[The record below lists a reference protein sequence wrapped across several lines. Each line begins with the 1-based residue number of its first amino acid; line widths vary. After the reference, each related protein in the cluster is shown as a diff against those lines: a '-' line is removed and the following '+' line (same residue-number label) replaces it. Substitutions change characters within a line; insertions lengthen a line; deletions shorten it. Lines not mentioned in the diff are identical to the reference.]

1 MEVYIRPRHS
11 HSNSFGN
18 DAEKD
23 TAGCRALIR
32 KYIVIGRRPC
42 RRPPPFAIG
51 GEIVDEI
58 IVIRA
63 ADPDGS
69 VFQTIMDALK
79 GKRAEMIDV
88 VEQSA
93 SVLRIGD
100 LEIHHEQRRV
110 LMAGREVELNHGEY
124 AMLYCMASSPGHVF
138 SKAQLYE
145 AAWGEEYLHGTN
157 SVENTIWRLRKKLE
171 EDPRHPIYIKTV
183 FRSGYKIVSGDY

>member
-1 MEVYIRPRHS
+1 ME
-11 HSNSFGN
+11 
-18 DAEKD
+18 
-23 TAGCRALIR
+23 
-32 KYIVIGRRPC
+32 
-42 RRPPPFAIG
+42 
-51 GEIVDEI
+51 EI

-69 VFQTIMDALK
+69 VFKAVVDALK
-79 GKRAEMIDV
+79 GKRAEV
-88 VEQSA
+88 V
-93 SVLRIGD
+93 SVAAPVSSMLRIGE

-124 AMLYCMASSPGHVF
+124 AMLYCMASSPGYVF

>member
-1 MEVYIRPRHS
+1 M
-11 HSNSFGN
+11 
-18 DAEKD
+18 
-23 TAGCRALIR
+23 
-32 KYIVIGRRPC
+32 
-42 RRPPPFAIG
+42 
-51 GEIVDEI
+51 DEI

-69 VFQTIMDALK
+69 VFQAVMDALK

-124 AMLYCMASSPGHVF
+124 AMLYCMASSPGQVF

-145 AAWGEEYLHGTN
+145 VAWGEEYLRGTN
-157 SVENTIWRLRKKLE
+157 SVENTIWRLRRKLE
-171 EDPRHPIYIKTV
+171 PDPRNPIYIKTV
-183 FRSGYKIVSGDY
+183 IGAGYKIEIPNNSGLQRR